1 MSRLN
6 VFLVPTYAFSIFLS
20 PRGIMED
27 MQSKM
32 SQMWWTSKEKR
43 RVWSMLSWE
52 RVYHPKGMGAVEK
65 PCYTWFS
72 INAAA
77 KALKD
82 GFGWQVG
89 NGKSVNIRR
98 DNSGFDGLISDV
110 LNPNFLTLHERKVTD
125 LWSVDQHSGIKRGAI
140 LTIGGLDNRLLLKD
154 YACCIDWIEDV
165 MRMLD
170 RKAATD
176 FFTTVW
182 NSWNNR
188 NNHIFRDKED
198 EARAIWERAKTFSN
212 EFRIHKLVNDPLVLA
227 TLIYRKW
234 EKPPYRFVKVNF
246 NVTITPN
253 RTGYGMIFKDKDSFV
268 IGGGGGFKEEAL
280 TVDWAQPMH
289 LRIA

>member
-1 MSRLN
+1 
-6 VFLVPTYAFSIFLS
+6 
-20 PRGIMED
+20 
-27 MQSKM
+27 
-32 SQMWWTSKEKR
+32 
-43 RVWSMLSWE
+43 
-52 RVYHPKGMGAVEK
+52 
-65 PCYTWFS
+65 
-72 INAAA
+72 
-77 KALKD
+77 
-82 GFGWQVG
+82 
-89 NGKSVNIRR
+89 
-98 DNSGFDGLISDV
+98 
-110 LNPNFLTLHERKVTD
+110 
-125 LWSVDQHSGIKRGAI
+125 
-140 LTIGGLDNRLLLKD
+140 
-154 YACCIDWIEDV
+154 